1 MSDGY
6 ATIQDVARLGSG
18 IPLVAR
24 GAQLR
29 QLRAALRQA
38 SKGAASAVLVA
49 GDAGVGKSRLLAELS
64 ELAAAEGA
72 LVLTGRCLDV
82 GEGGLPYLPFVEAL
96 GLLRE
101 GHLDALR
108 AHPALAKLLP
118 EVLPEHV
125 VPFDPRRTELD
136 MSQLQMFDAVHAL
149 LAELAADRTL
159 VLALEDLHWADGSTR
174 HLLSFLLS
182 RLRAGRLLVVATYR
196 SDDLHRRHPL
206 RPLLAELV
214 RLPAVERLELSPF
227 TSTDARTFV
236 RRLSDGTIAEDKIA
250 QIAERSEGNAFFA
263 EELIAAC
270 ADRDDRVPIGLADVL
285 LARIERLAQAT
296 QQIIR
301 VASVSG
307 RRVTDARL
315 RTVSGLPDAEIEA
328 ALREAVTHH
337 VLLYKDDNHA
347 YVFRH
352 ALLREAVYADLLPG
366 ERVRLHAG
374 YARFLAA
381 KDGKRGVAA
390 ELAHHSLESHALPQ
404 ALAASVAAA
413 REAMEARAPAKALR
427 HLEQAMKLWGA
438 VPDPEQVSGGDEL
451 RLVHKAMYTASL
463 AGEDDRALAYGRTAV
478 QMAEEIGNPVRSA
491 EVQRKYV
498 QTLLALEGKRDKAVQ
513 VIERAWQLV
522 ADQPASPTRAWVQ
535 AMRARVAMSAD
546 EQSYGLAREY
556 ADGALAD
563 AKASGSIGAEMDALT
578 SLSVILERGGH
589 PEEAVRRL
597 GEAVDRAAAAG
608 AHSVELRAWFNL
620 AVTHY
625 ERGLLTQA
633 LDAAASGRRRA
644 GATGLEWS
652 PYGTE
657 LRVLNILL
665 HYVAGDWDAAT
676 EAADQGVCSV
686 PDIASARL
694 TAISLFTLVGRGQYD
709 TVAELVARLRPE
721 WHKDWDI
728 AVMAAA
734 CAADAQLWQ
743 GRPDKALEW
752 IDEALSVAE
761 RHRELAVIRIGA
773 LGLAAHAELAAKAR
787 HKKDA
792 TAETRHL
799 DAGERLLA
807 QVRRATTSARPRSG
821 ELGPEGLAWLA
832 RAEAEAARVRA
843 EDTPGHWHRVVE
855 AFGYG
860 HTYEQTLARH
870 RLAAAQ
876 LTAGDKPAA
885 EATLTQAA
893 EAAAAMGATP
903 LQDALAALARR
914 ARLNLAAPATARDTI
929 DPFTPRERAVLSLVA
944 RGHTNRQVGAELYI
958 SEKTVSVHLSRV
970 MAKLGAASRT
980 EAVTKAHERA
990 LL

>member
-1 MSDGY
+1 M
-6 ATIQDVARLGSG
+6 QDVARLGSG

-38 SKGAASAVLVA
+38 VRGTPGAVLVA
-49 GDAGVGKSRLLAELS
+49 GDAGVGKSRLLSELS
-64 ELAAAEGA
+64 ELAAAEDA

-96 GLLRE
+96 GQLRE

-118 EVLPEHV
+118 ELLPEHV
-125 VPFDPRRTELD
+125 VPYDPRAGEQD
-136 MSQLQMFDAVHAL
+136 MSQLQMFDAVHSL
-149 LAELAADRTL
+149 LVELAAGRTVL
-159 VLALEDLHWADGSTR
+159 LALEDLHWADGSTR

-182 RLRAGRLLVVATYR
+182 RLRVGRLLVVATYR

-214 RLPAVERLELSPF
+214 RLPAVERLDLAPF
-227 TSTDARTFV
+227 TDSDARTFV
-236 RRLSDGTIAEDKIA
+236 RRLSDGTLAEDKIA

-270 ADRDDRVPIGLADVL
+270 ADQDDRVPIGLADVL
-285 LARIERLAQAT
+285 LARIERLAPAT

-315 RTVSGLPDAEIEA
+315 RTVSGLPEAEIEA

-381 KDGKRGVAA
+381 KDGRRGVAA

-404 ALAASVAAA
+404 ALAASVVAA

-438 VPDPEQVSGGDEL
+438 VPDPEKVSGGDEL
-451 RLVHKAMYTASL
+451 KLVHKAMYTASL

-478 QMAEEIGNPVRSA
+478 HMAEELGDPVRAA
-491 EVQRKYV
+491 EVRRKYV
-498 QTLLALEGKRDKAVQ
+498 QTLLALEGKRDKAHQ

-546 EQSYGLAREY
+546 EQSYGPAREY
-556 ADGALAD
+556 AEGALAD
-563 AKASGSIGAEMDALT
+563 ARASDAVGAETDALV
-578 SLSVILERGGH
+578 SLSVILVRGG
-589 PEEAVRRL
+589 EVAEAVRRL
-597 GEAVDRAAAAG
+597 HEAVERARAADIP
-608 AHSVELRAWFNL
+608 SVELRAWFNL

-625 ERGLLTQA
+625 EQGLLTEA
-633 LDAAASGRRRA
+633 LAAAASGGRRA
-644 GATGLEWS
+644 ADTGLNWS

-657 LRVLNILL
+657 LRVLHILL
-665 HYVAGDWDAAT
+665 HYVAGDWDAALA
-676 EAADQGVCSV
+676 AADLGTCSV

-694 TAISLFTLVGRGQYD
+694 TAISLFPLVGRGES
-709 TVAELVARLRPE
+709 AAAMELVRRLRPE

-728 AVMAAA
+728 AVIAAA
-734 CAADAQLWQ
+734 CAADAELWQ

-752 IDEALSVAE
+752 IDEALSVA
-761 RHRELAVIRIGA
+761 RRYRELAVIRIGT

-787 HKKDA
+787 QRKD
-792 TAETRHL
+792 TEAETRHRE
-799 DAGERLLA
+799 AGERLLA
-807 QVRRATTSARPRSG
+807 QIRGVSTVAAPRSG
-821 ELGPEGLAWLA
+821 ELGPEARAWLA
-832 RAEAEAARVRA
+832 RAEAEAARVHG
-843 EDTPGHWHRVVE
+843 EDTPAQWSAVLE

-860 HTYEQTLARH
+860 HTYEQTLARY
-870 RLAAAQ
+870 RLAAAC
-876 LTAGDKPAA
+876 LVAGDKPAA
-885 EATLTQAA
+885 ETALCQATEDATRLGAA
-893 EAAAAMGATP
+893 P
-903 LQDALAALARR
+903 LLDALAKLARR
-914 ARLNLAAPATARDTI
+914 ARLNLTGPAPQRDTV
-929 DPFTPRERAVLSLVA
+929 DPFTPRERAVLALVA
-944 RGHTNRQVGAELYI
+944 LGHTNRQVGAELYI